1 MSKFGN
7 SRAGKAMAG
16 SLVAGG
22 AAFGIGS
29 GIIKGLQDT
38 KDFCLNPG
46 KAAENAGANFG
57 KNLLNIF
64 GGLGDVIFNAAGY
77 KTPEESMK
85 EQVTL
90 INQKYRTSFDSFT
103 MSFASA
109 QASFDEDIVS
119 TMEAMNKTNH
129 AIEFYYKE
137 MLQEEIDLNT
147 MRIIFLFLII
157 LVIYIFLIIKK

>member
-1 MSKFGN
+1 
-7 SRAGKAMAG
+7 MAD
-16 SLVAGG
+16 SLVGGG
-22 AAFGIGS
+22 AALGVGS

-46 KAAENAGANFG
+46 KAAENVGANVG
-57 KNLLNIF
+57 KNILNIF
-64 GGLGDVIFNAAGY
+64 GGLGDVIFSAAGY

>member
-1 MSKFGN
+1 MPSFGQ

-16 SLVAGG
+16 SFVAGG
-22 AAFGIGS
+22 AAAGIAS
-29 GIIKGLQDT
+29 GIIRGLQDT
-38 KDFCLNPG
+38 KDFCLNPAQ
-46 KAAENAGANFG
+46 AAGNAAANFG
-57 KNLLNIF
+57 KNMLNIF
-64 GGLGDVIFNAAGY
+64 GGLGDVIFGAAGY

-103 MSFASA
+103 MAFASA
-109 QASFDEDIVS
+109 QASFDEEIVS
-119 TMEAMNKTNH
+119 TMEAMNNTNH

-147 MRIIFLFLII
+147 IRIIFLF
-157 LVIYIFLIIKK
+157 